1 MRLLF
6 IHSDHLEFEA
16 TEQAGP
22 DDLAETEGVPMEGR
36 MEDCV
41 TAFMSVESGDE
52 DDLDG
57 VVDNAAAE
65 LRDVADQLNSRKLVL
80 YPYAHLSEDLAGP
93 DAAKTVLRNLEAEL
107 EGEFEILRAPFG
119 WYKAFEVS
127 CKGHPLSELS
137 RHVAAHRDEESA
149 PAGAESAPAGAESA
163 PAGAE
168 SAPAGADGDA
178 EETESRE
185 PSDWHVMT
193 PDGELHDAVEAK
205 EAVGEDMRAFIADE
219 VEDVEASPGE
229 EPPHIELMRE
239 KAMVG
244 YDELSDVGNL
254 RWYPRGK
261 LVRDCLIDYVNDLVV
276 DYGGMP
282 VETPIMYDLGA
293 RAIDEHAGKFGERQ
307 YRFESGDRRMMLRFA
322 ACFGQFSIM
331 RDMYVSENDLPLR
344 VYEMS
349 TYSFRREQRGEVTG
363 LKRLRAFTMPDMH
376 TATADMDGAREE
388 LLRQAELAL
397 QTSEDLGI
405 NYEPAIRMTREF
417 FEQNREWVSQ
427 VVAAFDKPAL
437 LEVLPERHHYWS
449 AKVDFAAIDGLG
461 RPIEN
466 PTVQI
471 DVESAERF
479 DIEYHTGD
487 ESHHPPILH
496 YSPSGGI
503 ERVMAA
509 LLEETATMDTPRLP
523 TWLSPTQVRFIPV
536 SPGHVDYCDDLVAEL
551 ADRDIRADVD
561 EREESVGKRIARAET
576 DWVPYY
582 VVVGDR
588 EVEGD
593 ELGVNVRATGE
604 ELDMTF
610 EELVGTV
617 EEDLG
622 DLPRRKRYLP
632 AHVSKHP
639 NFTGG

>member
-6 IHSDHLEFEA
+6 IHSDHLEFE
-16 TEQAGP
+16 TTDQAGP
-22 DDLAETEGVPMEGR
+22 DGLAETEGVPMEGR

-41 TAFMSVESGDE
+41 TAFMTVESGDE
-52 DDLDG
+52 SDIEG
-57 VVDNAAAE
+57 VVENAVEE
-65 LRDVADQLNSRKLVL
+65 LRDVAGQLNTRKLVL
-80 YPYAHLSEDLAGP
+80 YPYAHLSEDLASP
-93 DAAKTVLRNLEAEL
+93 DAAKSVMRSLEEEL
-107 EGEFEILRAPFG
+107 EGEFEVLRAPFG
-119 WYKAFEVS
+119 WYKSFEVS

-137 RHVAAHRDEESA
+137 RHVSAHRDEE
-149 PAGAESAPAGAESA
+149 AEAE
-163 PAGAE
+163 
-168 SAPAGADGDA
+168 
-178 EETESRE
+178 RE
-185 PSDWHVMT
+185 DLPPSEWHVMT
-193 PDGELHDAVEAK
+193 PDGTLRDAVDAK
-205 EAVGEDMRAFIADE
+205 GDVGDDLVAFIEDE
-219 VEDVEASPGE
+219 VEGVERGGGQ
-229 EPPHIELMRE
+229 EPPHIDLMRE
-239 KAMVG
+239 KELVG
-244 YDELSDVGNL
+244 YDELSDTGNL

-261 LVRDCLIDYVNDLVV
+261 LVRDCLMDYVNEFVV

-331 RDMYVSENDLPLR
+331 RDMYISESDLPLR
-344 VYEMS
+344 IYEMS

-388 LLRQAELAL
+388 LMRQAELAL
-397 QTSEDLGI
+397 ETSDDLGL
-405 NYEPAIRMTREF
+405 NYEAAIRMTREF
-417 FEQNREWVSQ
+417 FEENREWVEG
-427 VVAAFDKPAL
+427 VVDAFDKPAIV
-437 LEVLPERHHYWS
+437 EVIPERRHYWS
-449 AKVDFAAIDGLG
+449 AKIDFAAIDGLG

-487 ESHHPPILH
+487 DAHHPPILH

-509 LLEETATMDTPRLP
+509 LLEDTAKMDVPRLP

-536 SPGHVDYCDDLVAEL
+536 SPEHADYCDDLVERL
-551 ADRDIRADVD
+551 ADHEIRADVD
-561 EREESVGKRIARAET
+561 ERDESVGKRIATAET

-588 EVEGD
+588 EIEGD

-604 ELDMTF
+604 ELDMPF
-610 EELVGTV
+610 EDLLATV
-617 EEDLG
+617 EDELG
-622 DLPRRKRYLP
+622 ELPRRKRYLP
-632 AHVSKHP
+632 AHVSDHP
-639 NFTGG
+639 SFTGE

>member
-1 MRLLF
+1 MKLLF

-16 TEQAGP
+16 KQKAGGG
-22 DDLAETEGVPMEGR
+22 DLAETDGVPMEGR
-36 MEDCV
+36 MEECV
-41 TAFMSVESGDE
+41 TVFTTVESGDE
-52 DDLDG
+52 EDLDA
-57 VVDNAAAE
+57 VVDNAATE
-65 LRDVADQLNSRKLVL
+65 LRDVADQLNTTNVVL

-93 DAAKTVLRNLEAEL
+93 DAAKTVMRNLEAEL
-107 EGEFEILRAPFG
+107 TGEFDVLRSPFG
-119 WYKAFEVS
+119 WYKSFEVS

-137 RHVAAHRDEESA
+137 RHVSAHRDEEKD
-149 PAGAESAPAGAESA
+149 P
-163 PAGAE
+163 
-168 SAPAGADGDA
+168 
-178 EETESRE
+178 EETEERE

-193 PDGELHDAVEAK
+193 PDGDLQG
-205 EAVGEDMRAFIADE
+205 AVGAKSDVNEDMQAFIEDE
-219 VEDVEASPGE
+219 VEGIEKGAGD
-229 EPPHIELMRE
+229 EPPHIELMKE
-239 KAMVG
+239 KSLVG

-261 LVRDCLIDYVNDLVV
+261 LVRDCLMEYVNDLVV
-276 DYGGMP
+276 EYGGMP

-331 RDMYVSENDLPLR
+331 RDMYISENDLPLR

-349 TYSFRREQRGEVTG
+349 TYSFRREQRGEVAG

-376 TATADMDGAREE
+376 TATEDMAQAREE
-388 LLRQAELAL
+388 LVAQAKLAL

-417 FEQNREWVSQ
+417 FEENREWVQ
-427 VVAAFDKPAL
+427 EVVDDLGKPAL
-437 LEVLPERHHYWS
+437 IEVLPERHHYWS
-449 AKVDFAAIDGLG
+449 AKIDFAAIDGLG

-479 DIEYHTGD
+479 GIEYHDG
-487 ESHHPPILH
+487 EGSHHPPILH

-503 ERVMAA
+503 ERVLAA
-509 LLEETATMDTPRLP
+509 ILENTATMDTPRLP

-536 SPGHVDYCDDLVAEL
+536 QDHVEYCDELVDRLAERNL
-551 ADRDIRADVD
+551 RADVD
-561 EREESVGKRIARAET
+561 DRDESVGKRIARAET

-593 ELGVNVRATGE
+593 TLGVNVRETGE
-604 ELDMTF
+604 ELDMSV
-610 EELVGTV
+610 EELLETVDEDVG
-617 EEDLG
+617 E
-622 DLPRRKRYLP
+622 LPRKRRYLP
-632 AHVSKHP
+632 KHLSKHP
-639 NFTGG
+639 NFTGN

>member
-6 IHSDHLEFEA
+6 IHSDHLEFEV
-16 TEQAGP
+16 TDEVS

-41 TAFMSVESGDE
+41 TAFMSVETGDE
-52 DDLDG
+52 EDLDG
-57 VVDNAAAE
+57 VVDNAAEE
-65 LRDVADQLNSRKLVL
+65 LRDVADQLNTRKLVL

-93 DAAKTVLRNLEAEL
+93 DAAKEVMRNLESEL
-107 EGEFEILRAPFG
+107 DGEFEVLRAPFG
-119 WYKAFEVS
+119 WYKSFEVS

-137 RHVAAHRDEESA
+137 RHVSAHRDEERA
-149 PAGAESAPAGAESA
+149 PAGAE
-163 PAGAE
+163 
-168 SAPAGADGDA
+168 GDP
-178 EETESRE
+178 EETAERE
-185 PSDWHVMT
+185 PSDWKVMR
-193 PDGELHDAVEAK
+193 PDGDVEDALAAK
-205 EAVGEDMRAFIADE
+205 ADVGEDMQAFIADE

-229 EPPHIELMRE
+229 EPPHLDLMRE
-239 KAMVG
+239 KSMVG
-244 YDELSDVGNL
+244 YDELSDTGNL

-331 RDMYVSENDLPLR
+331 RDMFISENDLPLR

-417 FEQNREWVSQ
+417 FEENREWLEE

-437 LEVLPERHHYWS
+437 VEVIPERHHYWS
-449 AKVDFAAIDGLG
+449 AKIDFAAVDGLG

-466 PTVQI
+466 PTVQV

-479 DIEYHTGD
+479 DIEYSTG
-487 ESHHPPILH
+487 EQSHHPPILH

-503 ERVMAA
+503 ERVLAA

-536 SPGHVDYCDDLVAEL
+536 SPDHTGYCDDLVEQL
-551 ADRDIRADVD
+551 TEQGIRADVD
-561 EREESVGKRIARAET
+561 ERDESVGKRIATAET

-593 ELGVNVRATGE
+593 ELGVNVRETGE
-604 ELDMTF
+604 ETDMPF
-610 EELVGTV
+610 EELVETV
-617 EEDLG
+617 EADVG

-632 AHVSKHP
+632 AHVSDHP
-639 NFTGG
+639 NFTGR

>member
-6 IHSDHLEFEA
+6 IHSDHLEFE
-16 TEQAGP
+16 TTSKAGG
-22 DDLAETEGVPMEGR
+22 DEMAETEGVPMSGR

-41 TAFMSVESGDE
+41 TAFISVESGDE
-52 DDLDG
+52 ADTG
-57 VVDNAAAE
+57 AVVDNAAEE
-65 LRDVADQLNSRKLVL
+65 LRDVAGQMNSGRVVL
-80 YPYAHLSEDLAGP
+80 YPYAHLSEDLASP
-93 DAAKTVLRNLEAEL
+93 DAAKAVLQGLEAEL
-107 EGEFEILRAPFG
+107 EGEFEVLRSPFG
-119 WYKAFEVS
+119 WYKSFEVS

-137 RHVAAHRDEESA
+137 RHVSAHRDEEK
-149 PAGAESAPAGAESA
+149 
-163 PAGAE
+163 
-168 SAPAGADGDA
+168 DA
-178 EETESRE
+178 EDTEDDRE
-185 PSDWHVMT
+185 PSEWHVMS
-193 PDGELHDAVEAK
+193 PDGTLQDAVAAK
-205 EAVGEDMRAFIADE
+205 GDVAEDMQAFIADE

-229 EPPHIELMRE
+229 EPPHIDLMRE
-239 KAMVG
+239 KSMVG

-261 LVRDCLIDYVNDLVV
+261 LVRDALIEYVNDLVV

-331 RDMYVSENDLPLR
+331 RDMFIAENDLPLR

-388 LLRQAELAL
+388 LRRQANLAL
-397 QTSEDLGI
+397 QTSDDLGL
-405 NYEPAIRMTREF
+405 NYEPAIRMTEAF
-417 FEQNREWVSQ
+417 FEDNREWVEDL
-427 VVAAFDKPAL
+427 VAELDKPAL
-437 LEVLPERHHYWS
+437 VEVLPERHHYWS
-449 AKVDFAAIDGLG
+449 AKIDFAAIDGLG

-479 DIEYHTGD
+479 DITYNDGD
-487 ESHHPPILH
+487 GAHHPPILH

-503 ERVMAA
+503 ERVLASV
-509 LLEETATMDTPRLP
+509 LEKTATMDTPRLP

-536 SPGHVDYCDDLVAEL
+536 GDEHVEFCDDLVDRLED
-551 ADRDIRADVD
+551 ADLRADVD
-561 EREESVGKRIARAET
+561 ERDESVGKRIARAET

-582 VVVGDR
+582 VVVGS
-588 EVEGD
+588 D
-593 ELGVNVRATGE
+593 EAESGEFGVNARATGE
-604 ELDMTF
+604 ETTMPF
-610 EELVGTV
+610 
-617 EEDLG
+617 EDLVATVDEDVG
-622 DLPRRKRYLP
+622 DLPRPARYLP
-632 AHVSKHP
+632 RHVSDHP
-639 NFTGG
+639 NFTGS